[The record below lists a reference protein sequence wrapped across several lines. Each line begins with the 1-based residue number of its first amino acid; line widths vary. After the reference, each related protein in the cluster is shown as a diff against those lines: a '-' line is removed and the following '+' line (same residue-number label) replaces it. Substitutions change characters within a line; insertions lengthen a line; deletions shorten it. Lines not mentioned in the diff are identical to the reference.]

1 MSNTTSPSPPARPLQ
16 DKAAQDLASEA
27 LIASMLAEEAYYLNG
42 GPSRPPKATGSTAYY
57 SDEGDD
63 DDYESAS
70 KLRTKSTGKR
80 PPATTTNDYGRKRQA
95 RESGPSTSQLSSTNL
110 PSHGTRWKPFEDE
123 LLGQGIQQ
131 FGEGNWRAISDFIG
145 SRNPLQVKNR
155 ARHLTLYKQPKAESA
170 GSTAVNTLAGAPYQL
185 SIAAS
190 TAADSPT
197 LSVTSGPPSRPADL
211 VTANPD
217 DESDVDVI
225 SEDDSASAPR
235 DLSNNMSP
243 TVKMAVL
250 ASYAAV
256 NPGASTLS
264 SRSGVSSS
272 AVSSVSP
279 HFSEAVLAAAP
290 VASPS
295 PPQSPKDTTTTTT
308 LSHVGSA
315 ATSSD
320 SLPANLTT
328 ISDQERRAFPEFFRG
343 KPSKTPARY
352 LAIRNHILQA
362 WYACQP
368 QYLTKTRVRPALR
381 GFGDVNVIGRIHAY
395 LERRGDINQ
404 GAIMSAVLIG
414 KRQAAKLSA
423 GAGPVAMTTP
433 RRKSGPRRSPL
444 PVDSPASSPPRGN
457 GSGQEDTVGNEVR
470 PVSLSPSP
478 PSRQTRPRRKNSA
491 KAAVSDT
498 EAYNPFTLVPLA
510 PPLPPAAGGL
520 GITVSS
526 RSLVIMDFHAHLA
539 ETEIIGLLGGTFDA
553 DHSRVTVSEAFPCNS
568 TSTGFQCEMDP
579 VSEMEAR
586 DHFAAR
592 GLIVVGWYHSHPTF
606 DPDPSIRDLE
616 NQGTYQELFRQ
627 VSGAEPFVGAIVCP
641 FHPQRVSGISEIRF
655 FALGH
660 LRDATH
666 GQRLP
671 HVCSTSTTI
680 PARGVGVDRSGDAD
694 GNTQAVETEAAAI
707 YEQVVSLVELYRHH
721 PHRTDLTAPYPAAVP
736 AYSRRHQSSRLT
748 KLLTSLRAHLQWSEA
763 RANQFI
769 FQVRQLVVSM
779 FGLTDTWGE
788 GHIPVADSLG
798 SVTGP
803 AAVKVRK
810 GEDESLDNLSIDSP
824 PGSDQPVEPSEV
836 QAEEEEEIEVDAD
849 SMDDIVD
856 I

>member
-1 MSNTTSPSPPARPLQ
+1 PLQ

-42 GPSRPPKATGSTAYY
+42 GLSRPPKATGSTAYY

-70 KLRTKSTGKR
+70 ELRTKSTGKR
-80 PPATTTNDYGRKRQA
+80 HPATTTNDYGRKRQA
-95 RESGPSTSQLSSTNL
+95 RESGPSTSQLSSANL

-155 ARHLTLYKQPKAESA
+155 ARHLALYKQPKAESA

-190 TAADSPT
+190 TAGDSPA
-197 LSVTSGPPSRPADL
+197 LSVTAGLPTRSADL
-211 VTANPD
+211 VTATPD
-217 DESDVDVI
+217 HESDVDVI
-225 SEDDSASAPR
+225 SEDDSVGALR
-235 DLSNNMSP
+235 DLSNMSP
-243 TVKMAVL
+243 TVKMAAL
-250 ASYAAV
+250 ASYTAV

-264 SRSGVSSS
+264 SRSGFSSS
-272 AVSSVSP
+272 AVSSVSA
-279 HFSEAVLAAAP
+279 HFGETVLVAAP
-290 VASPS
+290 AASPS
-295 PPQSPKDTTTTTT
+295 PPQSPKDTTTT
-308 LSHVGSA
+308 LSLVGST
-315 ATSSD
+315 ATPSD
-320 SLPANLTT
+320 SLPANLTG
-328 ISDQERRAFPEFFRG
+328 ISDQERRTFPEFFRG

-404 GAIMSAVLIG
+404 DAIMSAVLIG

-423 GAGPVAMTTP
+423 GAGPVAVTTP

-457 GSGQEDTVGNEVR
+457 GSDQEDTVGNEAR

-491 KAAVSDT
+491 KAAASDT
-498 EAYNPFTLVPLA
+498 EVYNPFTLVPLA

-520 GITVSS
+520 GIAVSS

-680 PARGVGVDRSGDAD
+680 PTRGAGVDRSGDPD
-694 GNTQAVETEAAAI
+694 GKTQAVETEAAAI
-707 YEQVVSLVELYRHH
+707 YEQVVNLVELYRHH

-736 AYSRRHQSSRLT
+736 AYSQHHPSSRLT

-763 RANQFI
+763 QADQFI
-769 FQVRQLVVSM
+769 LQVRQLVVSM

-788 GHIPVADSLG
+788 EHTPVADSLG
-798 SVTGP
+798 AVTGP

-824 PGSDQPVEPSEV
+824 PGFDCVDQPVEPGEV
-836 QAEEEEEIEVDAD
+836 QAEEEEEEEIEVDAD